1 MQTTST
7 WGEIVKRNILLGV
20 LGVSL
25 AACGTTDST
34 GPNPAFLFGN
44 PPPAGTTYGG
54 RATVVSSRVLLVKTT
69 LGDTGPLPATGGSLQ
84 STLLTVSVPGVLA
97 GVVASA
103 ATQGG
108 NTLATSEATVSDL
121 SVGLLGLGVSASLV
135 ASSSEA
141 RCVNGAPVVNG
152 SSQVANLVINGA
164 TVTVTGSPNQTIYLP
179 AGRVIINERTGSAG
193 SITVSGLRVVV
204 GGLTDVVISRSQSS
218 ISCATFED
226 M

>member
-1 MQTTST
+1 V
-7 WGEIVKRNILLGV
+7 GEIVKRNLLLGV

-34 GPNPAFLFGN
+34 GPSPALLFGN
-44 PPPAGTTYGG
+44 PGASGTTYGG

-97 GVVASA
+97 GVVANAATEGGNDKAASA
-103 ATQGG
+103 ATV
-108 NTLATSEATVSDL
+108 NNL

-135 ASSSEA
+135 ASTTEA
-141 RCVNGAPVVNG
+141 RCVNGTPVVSGG
-152 SSQVANLVINGA
+152 SEVANLVINGA

-179 AGRVIINERTGSAG
+179 VGRVIINEQTGSAG
-193 SITVSGLRVVV
+193 NITVSALRIVV

-218 ISCATFED
+218 ISCAVFEP